1 MTVYVEL
8 VIFNNLAINALL
20 IILTLSFR
28 KRKMSA
34 LRIIISAVIGAAV
47 AVGYAIAPTAW
58 QIVTRVLLAP
68 ILVAIF
74 DKYSGKTK
82 PKKFA
87 DYIQSLLAFCFLTF
101 ALGGCVYGLSY
112 MLGVDIKGYAT
123 LGLCAAG
130 ACVVVLFVR
139 RVVKGA
145 AKRSRRYEDVYI
157 ELNGKALRVKGLCDS
172 GNTLTDEF
180 SGLPVMILSREIE
193 NSFNATDAVCVD
205 VHNVLNTAA
214 DTQNDHKGSECKEV
228 DDIRTE
234 HMGMVCDGFITVKT
248 IADEKQLPLVKP
260 QLVEIG
266 GRRINAYCAL
276 SRKSFDGFDV
286 ILQNSMF

>member
-34 LRIIISAVIGAAV
+34 LRIIISAVIGATV
-47 AVGYAIAPTAW
+47 AVGYAIAPTIW
-58 QIVTRVLLAP
+58 QIVIRVLLAP

-82 PKKFA
+82 VKKLV
-87 DYIQSLLAFCFLTF
+87 DYIQSLTAFCFLTF

-130 ACVVVLFVR
+130 ACAVVLFVR

-145 AKRSRRYEDVYI
+145 AKRSRRYEEVYI

-193 NSFNATDAVCVD
+193 NSFNATEEVCID
-205 VHNVLNTAA
+205 VLNAVNATQAA
-214 DTQNDHKGSECKEV
+214 KSKCKGM
-228 DDIRTE
+228 T
-234 HMGMVCDGFITVKT
+234 CDGFITVKT

>member
-47 AVGYAIAPTAW
+47 AVGYAIAPTIW
-58 QIVTRVLLAP
+58 QIVIRVLLAP

-82 PKKFA
+82 VKRLV
-87 DYIQSLLAFCFLTF
+87 DYIQSLTAFCFLTF

-130 ACVVVLFVR
+130 ACAVVLFVR

-145 AKRSRRYEDVYI
+145 AKRSRRYEEVYI

-193 NSFNATDAVCVD
+193 NSFNATEEVCIDA
-205 VHNVLNTAA
+205 LNAVNA
-214 DTQNDHKGSECKEV
+214 TQASKSKCKGM
-228 DDIRTE
+228 T
-234 HMGMVCDGFITVKT
+234 CDGFITVKT

>member
-34 LRIIISAVIGAAV
+34 LRIIISAVIGATV
-47 AVGYAIAPTAW
+47 AVGYAIAPTIW
-58 QIVTRVLLAP
+58 QIVIRVLLAP

-82 PKKFA
+82 VKKLV
-87 DYIQSLLAFCFLTF
+87 DYIQSLTAFCFLTF

-130 ACVVVLFVR
+130 ACAVVLFVR

-145 AKRSRRYEDVYI
+145 AKRSRRYEEVYI

-193 NSFNATDAVCVD
+193 NSFNATEEVCIDA
-205 VHNVLNTAA
+205 LNAVNATQAA
-214 DTQNDHKGSECKEV
+214 KSKCKG
-228 DDIRTE
+228 
-234 HMGMVCDGFITVKT
+234 MMCDGFITVKT